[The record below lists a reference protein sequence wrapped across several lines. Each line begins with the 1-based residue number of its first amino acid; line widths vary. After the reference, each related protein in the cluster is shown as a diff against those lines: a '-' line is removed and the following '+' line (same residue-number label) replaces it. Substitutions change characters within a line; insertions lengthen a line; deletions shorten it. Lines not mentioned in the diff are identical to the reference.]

1 MMMNLIYTSI
11 NPSEGKRPFTDL
23 FSNPPSAAYEAFC
36 KWLGD
41 ITGKL
46 CAGVYDLVA
55 LGETEFHAWVSPG
68 SYLTHCWGTGR
79 SWQGKFKDNGGAR
92 KKCTSPHKA
101 FLVDNARQSPQR
113 PIPDELR
120 LALYAWATNNPQQ
133 FKETNH
139 PSIASPPSSSSVGS
153 PFSTSSPY
161 SVSDRNEVVKAARD
175 AGKQVR
181 GRHKHGW

>member
-11 NPSEGKRPFTDL
+11 DPSEGKRPFTDL
-23 FSNPPSAAYEAFC
+23 FSNPSSTAYEAFR

-41 ITGKL
+41 IAGKL
-46 CAGVYDLVA
+46 CAGVYDIVA

-79 SWQGKFKDNGGAR
+79 SWQGKLKVKGAR
-92 KKCTSPHKA
+92 KKCTSPHEA

-113 PIPDELR
+113 PIPDELH
-120 LALYAWATNNPQQ
+120 LALYTWATNNPQQ

-139 PSIASPPSSSSVGS
+139 PSIASPPSSSSVRS

-161 SVSDRNEVVKAARD
+161 SVSDRNKVVNAARD
-175 AGKQVR
+175 AGRQVR
-181 GRHKHGW
+181 GHKHG